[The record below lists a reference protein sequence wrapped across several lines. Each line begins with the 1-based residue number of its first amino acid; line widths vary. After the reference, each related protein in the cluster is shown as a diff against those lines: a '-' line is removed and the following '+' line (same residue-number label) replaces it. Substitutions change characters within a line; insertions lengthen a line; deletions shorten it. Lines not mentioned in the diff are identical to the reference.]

1 LSDIFKRYGF
11 GDPEDL
17 SIIDPRLIME
27 KKDILKFFSEQ
38 FTINP
43 FSWED
48 IEEINKYLHIEDM
61 QEIKYMQYD
70 MCHYSEELKEMPE
83 DSGGIYFFYIKNPII
98 PDMINYL
105 VYIGRAKYTQDQ
117 NLKKRCREYFYDY
130 KNVKDNDSDRV
141 QTVRSMIKKWGNYL
155 YLKYIKL
162 NDNNIIDSLESLLI
176 NNIRPP
182 FNSQIPTKTYHS
194 PQPAEF

>member
-1 LSDIFKRYGF
+1 MADIFKYGHE
-11 GDPEDL
+11 DPEDL
-17 SIIDPRLIME
+17 SIIDPRTFME
-27 KKDILKFFSEQ
+27 KKDIMKFFSED
-38 FTINP
+38 FIINP
-43 FSWED
+43 FAWED
-48 IEEINKYLHIEDM
+48 VAEINHHINFNDFE
-61 QEIKYMQYD
+61 EIKYMKYD
-70 MCHYSEELKEMPE
+70 LNRYADELKELPD

-105 VYIGRAKYTQDQ
+105 VYIGRAKYTKDQ

-130 KNVKDNDSDRV
+130 KNVKDDDSDRV
-141 QTVRSMIKKWGNYL
+141 QTVRSMIKKWGHYL

-162 NDNNIIDSLESLLI
+162 DDNKMIESLESLLI

-182 FNSQIPTKTYHS
+182 FNSQIPKKIYHT